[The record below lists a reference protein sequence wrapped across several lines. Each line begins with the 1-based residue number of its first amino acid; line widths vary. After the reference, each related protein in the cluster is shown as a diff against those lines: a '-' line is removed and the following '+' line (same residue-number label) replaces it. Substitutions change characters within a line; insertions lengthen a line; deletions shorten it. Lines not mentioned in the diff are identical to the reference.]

1 MSQSPGT
8 ESRYRGWRVDPQDQM
23 EGIGSHVGII
33 ITMILLLIII
43 IMVPSYRILIKQ
55 ANEYKTLETEPSTQ
69 KTLAIIIFTH

>member
-1 MSQSPGT
+1 M
-8 ESRYRGWRVDPQDQM
+8 DPQDQM

-43 IMVPSYRILIKQ
+43 IMVPSYRVLIKQ